1 MRARRDAG
9 ETLVEI
15 LLTVVITGLAI
26 TALISSLAVAGNT
39 GNVQRSSVQTDVEM
53 RNYAEATKAAV
64 LQACTV
70 GGATYTVGYTPKI
83 GFTVSTS
90 TTPDDGN
97 PTGGVCPNVA
107 TTQLLTLKVTGPLG
121 LNQEMDIKVRTP

>member
-26 TALISSLAVAGNT
+26 TALISSLAVAGNA
-39 GNVQRSSVQTDVEM
+39 GNAQRSSVQTDVEM

-70 GGATYTVGYTPKI
+70 AGATTYTVGYTPALP
-83 GFTVSTS
+83 GFTVST
-90 TTPDDGN
+90 DD
-97 PTGGVCPNVA
+97 PTGGDCPDPN
-107 TTQLLTLKVTGPLG
+107 TTQLLTLHVTGPLG
-121 LNQEMDIKVRTP
+121 LNQTMDIKVRTQ

>member
-26 TALISSLAVAGNT
+26 TALISSLAVAGNA
-39 GNVQRSSVQTDVEM
+39 GNAQRSSVQTDVEM

-64 LQACTV
+64 LQACTAP
-70 GGATYTVGYTPKI
+70 GATYTVGYTPPLP
-83 GFTVSTS
+83 GFTVST
-90 TTPDDGN
+90 DD
-97 PTGGVCPNVA
+97 PTGGDCPDPN
-107 TTQLLTLKVTGPLG
+107 TPQLLTLHVTGPLG

>member
-70 GGATYTVGYTPKI
+70 GGDTYTVGYTPQT
-83 GFTVSTS
+83 GFTVATDP
-90 TTPDDGN
+90 PDDG
-97 PTGGVCPNVA
+97 VCPAV
-107 TTQLLTLKVTGPLG
+107 TTTKPLTLKVTGPLG
-121 LNQEMDIKVRTP
+121 LNQTMDIKVRTP